1 MQRSDHI
8 GKIIIL
14 LLVLVI
20 VAQVYFFD
28 EAFELVLW
36 WRVWTVASKLT
47 GNLPELT
54 WSRTF
59 TAVAPASLYG
69 KEGIFETGF
78 VTRVREEKGVPCPML
93 FRTPLGDFWGR
104 RKDEPMFEF
113 LLVEQLVYRLYDHD
127 TASVGPRD
135 IVLDVGSHLGTF
147 TRFALMRGARK
158 VVGFEP
164 DPGSISCFKRTFA
177 EELQDGKVVLVEAA
191 AWESPGT
198 LQFEVHDLWSA
209 HSNISKEGALE
220 VKAVTIDAEVANLG
234 LASVDFIKMD
244 IEGAERHALRGALQ
258 TLQEFGPKMTIS
270 IYHREDDPEVIP
282 EIVLGAQPAYR
293 MVSSRGHWGG
303 ILYVSLPK

>member
-20 VAQVYFFD
+20 GAQAYFFD

-36 WRVWTVASKLT
+36 WRVRTVASKLI

-54 WSRTF
+54 WSQTF

-104 RKDEPMFEF
+104 RQDEPMFEF
-113 LLVEQLVYRLYDHD
+113 LLIEQLVYRLYDHD

-135 IVLDVGSHLGTF
+135 IVLDVGEPPGHIHSF
-147 TRFALMRGARK
+147 CIDERG
-158 VVGFEP
+158 P
-164 DPGSISCFKRTFA
+164 
-177 EELQDGKVVLVEAA
+177 
-191 AWESPGT
+191 
-198 LQFEVHDLWSA
+198 
-209 HSNISKEGALE
+209 EGGWL
-220 VKAVTIDAEVANLG
+220 
-234 LASVDFIKMD
+234 
-244 IEGAERHALRGALQ
+244 
-258 TLQEFGPKMTIS
+258 
-270 IYHREDDPEVIP
+270 
-282 EIVLGAQPAYR
+282 
-293 MVSSRGHWGG
+293 
-303 ILYVSLPK
+303 